1 MEVHS
6 ECRIILIILLY
17 ERLNVIH
24 IRFPLFDEI
33 ATVLHFYSKFLY
45 LFKSCV
51 SLPGVR
57 KLMFVAAATASV
69 ESQDGEPLS
78 VTNTTRMHISVALAK
93 MVDSFG

>member
-1 MEVHS
+1 MS
-6 ECRIILIILLY
+6 SIFIPSSCI
-17 ERLNVIH
+17 
-24 IRFPLFDEI
+24 F
-33 ATVLHFYSKFLY
+33 
-45 LFKSCV
+45 FKSCV

>member
-1 MEVHS
+1 MS
-6 ECRIILIILLY
+6 SIFILSSCI
-17 ERLNVIH
+17 
-24 IRFPLFDEI
+24 F
-33 ATVLHFYSKFLY
+33 
-45 LFKSCV
+45 FKSCV